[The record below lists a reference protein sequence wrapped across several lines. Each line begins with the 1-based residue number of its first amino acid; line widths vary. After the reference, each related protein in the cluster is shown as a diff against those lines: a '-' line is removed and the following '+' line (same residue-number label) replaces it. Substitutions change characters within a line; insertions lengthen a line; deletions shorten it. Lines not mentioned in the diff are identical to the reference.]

1 MTADLWYAMPAL
13 TGRRIR
19 LEPLTIEHAPGYL
32 AAAGTA
38 EESADIFRWQSPP
51 GGALGRPVTVDDA
64 RHHITSALAA
74 RARGTRLP
82 YAQIDVA
89 TGQFAGTTSFADPE
103 PGLRALTIGYT
114 WLGRRW
120 WGTGAN
126 AEAKLL
132 MLTFAF
138 ETLRAVR
145 VVLVTDVR
153 NERAQAAIERLG
165 AVREGL
171 LRKHRRRADG
181 SWRDTVVYAIVD
193 DDWPAAKHD
202 LTARLAGT
210 AGGATPGPAAAGAG
224 HPWTPGP

>member
-1 MTADLWYAMPAL
+1 MTDTDLWYSMPAL
-13 TGRRIR
+13 TGRAIR
-19 LEPLTIEHAPGYL
+19 LEPLTVEHAPGYL
-32 AAAGTA
+32 EATGTA

-51 GGALGRPVTVDDA
+51 GGALGTPVTVQDA
-64 RHHITSALAA
+64 RRHITAALAA

-89 TGQFAGTTSFADPE
+89 TGRFAGTTSFADPD

-120 WGTGAN
+120 QGTGAN

-138 ETLRAVR
+138 ETLEAVR
-145 VVLVTDVR
+145 VTLVTDIR
-153 NERAQAAIERLG
+153 NVRAQAAIERLG
-165 AVREGL
+165 AAREGV

-181 SWRDTVVYAIVD
+181 SWRDTVIYALVD
-193 DDWPAAKHD
+193 DDWAAAKQ
-202 LTARLAGT
+202 RLA
-210 AGGATPGPAAAGAG
+210 ARRP
-224 HPWTPGP
+224 

>member
-1 MTADLWYAMPAL
+1 MTGWDHAGVTDTNLWYSLPTL
-13 TGRRIR
+13 TGQQIR
-19 LEPLTIEHAPGYL
+19 LEPLTVEHAPGYL
-32 AAAGTA
+32 AATGTA
-38 EESADIFRWQSPP
+38 EESADIFRWQSAPSGP
-51 GGALGRPVTVDDA
+51 IGQPATVDDA
-64 RHHITSALAA
+64 RRHITSALAA

-82 YAQIDVA
+82 YAQIDVP
-89 TGQFAGTTSFADPE
+89 TGRFAGTTSFADPD

-153 NERAQAAIERLG
+153 NVRAQAAIERLG

-181 SWRDTVVYAIVD
+181 SWRDTVTYAMVD
-193 DDWPAAKHD
+193 DDWPAAKHA
-202 LTARLAGT
+202 LTARLA
-210 AGGATPGPAAAGAG
+210 P
-224 HPWTPGP
+224 